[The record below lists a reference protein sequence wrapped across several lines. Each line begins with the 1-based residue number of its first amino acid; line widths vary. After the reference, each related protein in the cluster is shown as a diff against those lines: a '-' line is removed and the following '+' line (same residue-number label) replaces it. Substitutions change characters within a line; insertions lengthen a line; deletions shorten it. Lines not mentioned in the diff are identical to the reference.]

1 MNNLLN
7 KDYNTI
13 KKSFL
18 MVILFA
24 IVAMAASC
32 TSSSSLEKKAKKEMK
47 KQMTKV
53 AKDPKSVKIDNVETV
68 YLDDSIC
75 ILNYDFSANNSLK
88 QRVTTQWEFIYQI
101 ESDGDETACCTEL
114 VGDVQSVLTQAKKQY
129 HNTREA
135 WISEYPNDMDFRKRC
150 LSFQILIR
158 KLNEGY
164 YVVGRNDIYIKLDE
178 NGEVQMYQRSNRKHD
193 YIDTW

>member
-7 KDYNTI
+7 KVFNTM
-13 KKSFL
+13 KKSIL

-24 IVAMAASC
+24 IVAMVASC
-32 TSSSSLEKKAKKEMK
+32 TSSSLEKKAKKEMK

-53 AKDPKSVKIDNVETV
+53 AKDPKSIKIDNIEIV

-75 ILNYDFSANNSLK
+75 ILNYDFSANNSLN
-88 QRVTTQWEFIYQI
+88 QRLTTQWEFIYQI

-114 VGDVQSVLTQAKKQY
+114 AGDVQSVLTQAKKQY
-129 HNTREA
+129 HNTRDA
-135 WISEYPNDMDFRKRC
+135 WISEYQNDMDFRKKC
-150 LSFQILIR
+150 LSTQILIR

-164 YVVGRNDIYIKLDE
+164 YVVGRDDIYIKLDD
-178 NGEVQMYQRSNRKHD
+178 NGKVQMYQLSDKKHD